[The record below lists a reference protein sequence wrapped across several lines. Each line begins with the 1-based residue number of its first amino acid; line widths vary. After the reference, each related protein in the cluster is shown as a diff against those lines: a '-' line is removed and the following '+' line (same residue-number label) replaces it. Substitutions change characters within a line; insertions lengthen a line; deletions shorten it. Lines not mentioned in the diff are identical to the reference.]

1 MSALCRF
8 FILILFVSG
17 CAGAGSG
24 KQVLTDHMISQI
36 QAQPKKD
43 NLQERL
49 LAQVSQATLIGYRD
63 YEVGPED
70 LLEISF
76 FGLDDLYRE
85 VRVNGRGEI
94 TMPLVGVVKVSG
106 LSPQQIEVLLVKLYK
121 EGEFINHP
129 QITVLVKEYRHQ
141 RVMVTGAVAQPGSYE
156 MIGPRT
162 LLEMLGKAGGLKE
175 GPGDVKAG
183 DVVHIIRSQ
192 SAADRTK
199 ALKGG
204 RAQPFSPGTET
215 IVVDLRRLL
224 LEGAVELNLPIK
236 NGDIIH
242 VPYAQSAYVLGAVNR
257 AGSVPVRENL
267 TVAQAV
273 ALAGGTN
280 PLLASNQVT
289 VVRFDNQGQ
298 RVSIPVNLSQVTQG
312 SEADIPVKAN
322 DIVFV
327 QESGFRRFLFNFKQ
341 LMPGSFGAT
350 LPLIP

>member
-1 MSALCRF
+1 MKFILQEISSYYKTYSIGLYLFERPISSNLNKNRNSHDCSRTVNSPMSALCRF

-129 QITVLVKEYRHQ
+129 QITILVKEYRHQ

-199 ALKGG
+199 ALKD
-204 RAQPFSPGTET
+204 RKS
-215 IVVDLRRLL
+215 VV
-224 LEGAVELNLPIK
+224 
-236 NGDIIH
+236 
-242 VPYAQSAYVLGAVNR
+242 
-257 AGSVPVRENL
+257 
-267 TVAQAV
+267 
-273 ALAGGTN
+273 
-280 PLLASNQVT
+280 
-289 VVRFDNQGQ
+289 
-298 RVSIPVNLSQVTQG
+298 
-312 SEADIPVKAN
+312 
-322 DIVFV
+322 
-327 QESGFRRFLFNFKQ
+327 
-341 LMPGSFGAT
+341 
-350 LPLIP
+350 